1 MLTQT
6 EYAKLNPNSLQ
17 SGVVEIFAS
26 TNPIMQHMPFQN
38 IAGAA
43 YVYNREQT
51 LPGIAFRGINGS
63 YTESTGIVNP
73 LSEPLR
79 IVGGDLDIDAA
90 LIAWSTGANDTRAIH
105 DAMKVKALSLSH
117 LKTVFDGDSVANPL
131 EFDGLNTRLTGS
143 QVIEMGQDG
152 NILTLAA
159 LDDLVDAVS
168 GTASM
173 LLMSKKCRQ
182 TIRHL
187 ARSVNALTIAK
198 DDLGREVDM
207 YYGVPFGIIE
217 DDHEGNAILGFNEVQ
232 GTSTDTAS
240 IYAVKFGAG
249 AMFGAQTAPISV
261 RDLGE
266 LDSKPALR
274 TRVEHYSTL
283 VLEHPKCAARLKG
296 IQPWRQVSP
305 DP

>member
-6 EYAKLNPNSLQ
+6 EWAKLNPDPLQ

-26 TNPIMQHMPFQN
+26 TNPVMQYMPYQN

-43 YVYNREQT
+43 YVYNREQM
-51 LPGIAFRGINGS
+51 LPGIAFRGIGES
-63 YTESTGIVNP
+63 YTASTGIINQLSDP
-73 LSEPLR
+73 LK
-79 IVGGDLDIDAA
+79 IVGGDLDVDTA
-90 LIAWSTGANDTRAIH
+90 LVAWGVGPNDTRAIH
-105 DAMKVKALSLSH
+105 DGMKVKALSLSH
-117 LKTVFDGDSVANPL
+117 LKTVFDGDATANAK
-131 EFDGLNTRLTGS
+131 EFDGLNTRLTGN
-143 QVIEMGQDG
+143 QVIGAG
-152 NILTLAA
+152 TNGGTLTLAM

-168 GTASM
+168 GSPSL
-173 LLMSKKCRQ
+173 LLMNKKCRQ
-182 TIRHL
+182 VIRQL

-198 DDLGREVDM
+198 DDLGREIDL

-217 DDHEGNAILGFNEVQ
+217 DDHEGNAILGFDETQ
-232 GTSTDTAS
+232 GTANNTAS

-266 LDSKPALR
+266 LDSKPAFR
-274 TRVEHYSTL
+274 TRVEHYSTI

-296 IQPWRQVSP
+296 VKLA
-305 DP
+305 

>member
-6 EYAKLNPNSLQ
+6 EWAALNHDPLQ

-26 TNPIMQHMPFQN
+26 TNPIMQYMPFAN

-43 YVYNREQT
+43 YVYNREET
-51 LPGIAFRGINGS
+51 LPGIAFRGIGES
-63 YTESTGIVNP
+63 YTESTGVINP

-105 DAMKVKALSLSH
+105 DAMKVKALSLTH
-117 LKTVFDGDSVANPL
+117 LKTVFDGNATTNPK
-131 EFDGLNTRLTGS
+131 EFDGLNVRLTGS
-143 QVIEMGQDG
+143 QVISAGTNG
-152 NILTLAA
+152 AALTLGM
-159 LDDLVDAVS
+159 LDDLVDSVAGAPS
-168 GTASM
+168 L
-173 LLMSKKCRQ
+173 LLMNKKMRQ
-182 TIRHL
+182 QIRQI
-187 ARSVNALTIAK
+187 ARGVGLTIAK

-207 YYGVPFGIIE
+207 YYGVPFAIIE
-217 DDHEGNAILGFNEVQ
+217 DDATGADILGFDETQ
-232 GTSTDTAS
+232 GSSNVTTS

-266 LDSKPALR
+266 LDAKPAFR
-274 TRVEHYSTL
+274 TRVEHYSTI

-296 IQPWRQVSP
+296 IKVS
-305 DP
+305 

>member
-6 EYAKLNPNSLQ
+6 EYAKLNPNPLQ
-17 SGVVEIFAS
+17 SGVVEIFARE
-26 TNPIMQHMPFQN
+26 NPIMLNMPFQN

-43 YVYNREQT
+43 YVYNREET
-51 LPGIAFRGINGS
+51 LPGIAFRGINEC
-63 YTESTGIVNP
+63 YTESVGVINQLSDP
-73 LSEPLR
+73 LK
-79 IVGGDLDIDAA
+79 IVGGDLDVDTA
-90 LIAWSTGANDTRAIH
+90 LVAWSTGANDTRAIH
-105 DAMKVKALSLSH
+105 DGMKVKALSLSH
-117 LKTVFDGDSVANPL
+117 LKTVFDGDSTANPK
-131 EFDGLNTRLTGS
+131 EFDGLNARLTGA
-143 QVIEMGQDG
+143 QV
-152 NILTLAA
+152 LTAGTNGAVLTFAM

-168 GTASM
+168 GTPSM
-173 LLMSKKCRQ
+173 LLMNKKLRQ
-182 TIRHL
+182 IVRQM

-217 DDHEGNAILGFNEVQ
+217 DDAEGTAILGFDETQ
-232 GTSTDTAS
+232 GTANNTAS

-266 LDSKPALR
+266 QQSKPAFR
-274 TRVEHYSTL
+274 TRVEHYSTI

-296 IQPWRQVSP
+296 VKLA
-305 DP
+305 